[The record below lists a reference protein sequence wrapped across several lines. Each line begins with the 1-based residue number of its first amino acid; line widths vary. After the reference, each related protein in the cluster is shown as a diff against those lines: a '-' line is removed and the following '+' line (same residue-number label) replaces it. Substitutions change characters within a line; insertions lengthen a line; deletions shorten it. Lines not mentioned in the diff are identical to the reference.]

1 MPKNKIYTEI
11 LLILAF
17 VFVQP
22 LNFFLKVILVP
33 ITRKKS
39 PDFWY
44 AVPTLVFL
52 TFYFASGDFV

>member
-17 VFVQP
+17 VIVQP
-22 LNFFLKVILVP
+22 FNFFRKVILLP
-33 ITRKKS
+33 IIRKKS

-44 AVPTLVFL
+44 AVPALVFL
-52 TFYFASGDFV
+52 TFYLASGDFI